1 MSEAS
6 DPKNPGG
13 GHGRDRAA
21 AAPADVTETAAPHD
35 PGAPA
40 DGARHSRFRWPHRGG
55 RADHGGR
62 PAGPPPPA
70 GATEMTASEARAAAR
85 ARNPLKVP
93 TGLGASLATSGG
105 LLLAMVEDVRMRGGT
120 EPEDLRP
127 LADTFARHSAA
138 KEATVRKVLTRHG
151 APKGLVERDRHEGD
165 LLQGIL
171 DRALTG
177 RHPEET
183 RVLTIDGALA
193 QMYQYL
199 FHERRDLVP
208 AIERLVPVEES
219 ESLAAAFHAI
229 SDG

>member
-13 GHGRDRAA
+13 GPGPDRSAA
-21 AAPADVTETAAPHD
+21 MPADVAETVAPHD
-35 PGAPA
+35 PAAPA
-40 DGARHSRFRWPHRGG
+40 GGPRHGRFRWPHRGG
-55 RADHGGR
+55 RPEHTAAA
-62 PAGPPPPA
+62 PQPS
-70 GATEMTASEARAAAR
+70 GATEMTAAEARAAAR
-85 ARNPLKVP
+85 ARNPRKVP

-105 LLLAMVEDVRMRGGT
+105 LLLAMVEDVRMRGVT

-127 LADTFARHSAA
+127 LADTFARHCAA
-138 KEATVRKVLTRHG
+138 KEVTVRKVLTRHG
-151 APKGLVERDRHEGD
+151 AAKGLVERDRDEGD

-171 DRALTG
+171 DRALIG
-177 RHPEET
+177 RHPEDT

-208 AIERLVPVEES
+208 AIERLVPEEES
-219 ESLAAAFHAI
+219 ESLAAAFQTIA
-229 SDG
+229 DG